1 MPYLAPEILQ
11 GPYAAEPADIWSCG
25 IVFVAMLA
33 GGSMSFNRNFSF
45 NLKQLQNGNY
55 MK

>member
-1 MPYLAPEILQ
+1 MPYLAPEVLQ

-33 GGSMSFNRNFSF
+33 GGWYCLDYLFIFILHYLLMLSSE
-45 NLKQLQNGNY
+45 
-55 MK
+55 